1 MVGTEL
7 YDIVAAVAAK
17 EQQQYKDHF
26 LDDKLR
32 RPTDIN
38 SGTQRYNSLKAR
50 QIGPFVKCSC

>member
-26 LDDKLR
+26 LDDKLQ

-38 SGTQRYNSLKAR
+38 SGTQRYNSLNAR